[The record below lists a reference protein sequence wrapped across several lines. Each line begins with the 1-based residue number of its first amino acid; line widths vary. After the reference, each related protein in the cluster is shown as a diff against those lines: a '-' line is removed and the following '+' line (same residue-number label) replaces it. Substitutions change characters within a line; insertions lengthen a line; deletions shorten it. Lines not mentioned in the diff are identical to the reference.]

1 MKEEIQVRISEEELI
16 AKIKEIAQQINED
29 YVGKKVH
36 LVCILSGS
44 VFFTC
49 ELAKYITVPVTM
61 DFMRVSSYGDGMDS
75 TGTISID
82 QDLNMSI
89 EGRHV
94 LVVEDIVDSG
104 RTLALLSNILKKRDP
119 AVENGKY
126 YVDENGIWDSS
137 KIAKWQISNGRWW
150 YSHADGS
157 YTTNGWE
164 SIDGEWYY
172 FDESGYMASSC
183 WIGVYYVKENG
194 KMAHSEWVDNGR
206 YYVDENGVWVQGV
219 AAY

>member
-1 MKEEIQVRISEEELI
+1 MKKLKMIGMLFVMLFL
-16 AKIKEIAQQINED
+16 
-29 YVGKKVH
+29 VG
-36 LVCILSGS
+36 ILP
-44 VFFTC
+44 TK
-49 ELAKYITVPVTM
+49 AHA
-61 DFMRVSSYGDGMDS
+61 
-75 TGTISID
+75 
-82 QDLNMSI
+82 
-89 EGRHV
+89 EGWV
-94 LVVEDIVDSG
+94 QE
-104 RTLALLSNILKKRDP
+104 
-119 AVENGKY
+119 ENGSWYYLNQAGEKAKETWIGNY